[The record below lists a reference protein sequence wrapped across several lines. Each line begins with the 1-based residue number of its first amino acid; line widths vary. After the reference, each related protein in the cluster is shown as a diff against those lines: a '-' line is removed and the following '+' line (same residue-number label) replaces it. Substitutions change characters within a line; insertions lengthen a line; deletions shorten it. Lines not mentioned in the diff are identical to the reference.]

1 METFKTKTKVK
12 NNHKIQKD
20 NVPFKDGETVVI
32 TIDIVK
38 EEKASEYPLWGTSY
52 KYDNPFEPAGPPEE
66 WEVLYDP
73 D

>member
-1 METFKTKTKVK
+1 M
-12 NNHKIQKD
+12 
-20 NVPFKDGETVVI
+20 VI

-52 KYDNPFEPAGPPEE
+52 KYDNPFEPAVPPEE
-66 WEVLYDP
+66 WEVLNDP